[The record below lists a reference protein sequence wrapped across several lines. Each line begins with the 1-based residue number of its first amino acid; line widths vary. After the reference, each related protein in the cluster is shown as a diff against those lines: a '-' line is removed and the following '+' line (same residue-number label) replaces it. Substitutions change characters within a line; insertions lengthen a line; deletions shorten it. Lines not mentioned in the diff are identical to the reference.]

1 MDSIDKTLNV
11 GHASRLPKLL
21 TIVAGVGFVLLL
33 SVLFARTVQVAT
45 SRPPTFDGAM
55 NLEVASSI
63 AKGDGYR
70 RNYAQRLP
78 FPHEIQTGPPYILPS
93 AVVFKLWGV
102 GIPQAEVVNIAYLA
116 FLLGMVY
123 LLVAPLGGPLFALFA
138 MCTVILVPGI
148 QVYGF
153 YGYGEIP
160 ALAWVFAATVSYF
173 RRPENLWA
181 GLAAGVMLILA
192 AYTKTVMLIGVG
204 ALGLCAFFEWVLA
217 GRDRIRRLPRCAA
230 FVGGGLLTV
239 VAMETWRATA
249 VGGFHAWRRW
259 WVDEA
264 GNIFVQAGV
273 RSGFGNYTHS
283 LIDKLRMHFDLLS
296 HDYRMSSV
304 LTGLWLVLIAVAFSV
319 TLLGALR
326 RKVTWTTLTV
336 MLIAMVYMVWWLLI
350 TPTAKAWH
358 RRIIDG
364 MICADVGLIMF
375 VAGRFAEWHSG
386 VRKRTSDVVAVLVGV
401 LALALPV
408 LWLVKGSHTLLTGQ
422 VNRKTCSWRLASA
435 VACDQYN
442 PAAGTDALLRVAR
455 EVRELPHNA
464 YVFGLGWYSAPQV
477 GLISEHYFMD
487 FNNVPVPRLQPEHP
501 VYFIQGPDTPPAMLG
516 RIRELYAPSRT
527 PDFAYALIRVD
538 SMTPRPLLPGAAP
551 VLRYIDAAN
560 NYAYLRGF
568 NPSEGPNGRWLT
580 DDNQVLLKPVAG
592 DAFKMVI
599 YVPPLA
605 QYEYAEAP
613 EVGVSFDGCQAPPQ
627 RTIPGQSNDLVF
639 AVPDQCR
646 VTAGNPVSVR
656 IEVDNLIDSSITHD
670 QRALGV
676 LAKSFGFAP
685 VDWAS

>member
-1 MDSIDKTLNV
+1 MESIDRTLDAGN
-11 GHASRLPKLL
+11 ASGLPRLL
-21 TIVAGVGFVLLL
+21 TILLGVAFALVL
-33 SVLFARTVQVAT
+33 SVLFARTVQVAI
-45 SRPPTFDGAM
+45 SQPPTFDGAM

-93 AVVFKLWGV
+93 AAVFKLWGV
-102 GIPQAEVVNIAYLA
+102 GILQAEVVNIAYLA

-123 LLVAPLGGPLFALFA
+123 FLVAPLGGPLFALFA

-173 RRPENLWA
+173 RRPENLWV
-181 GLAAGVMLILA
+181 GLAAGVMLVLA

-204 ALGLCAFFEWVLA
+204 ALGLCAVFEWVLTR
-217 GRDRIRRLPRCAA
+217 GDRIRRLPRFVA
-230 FVGGGLLTV
+230 FVGGGLLTI
-239 VAMETWRATA
+239 VAMETWRAAA
-249 VGGFHAWRRW
+249 VGGGRAWREW
-259 WVDEA
+259 WIDET

-273 RSGFGNYTHS
+273 QPGFGNYTHS
-283 LIDKLRMHFDLLS
+283 LLDKLHTHFDLLS
-296 HDYRMSSV
+296 HDYRMSSM
-304 LTGLWLVLIAVAFSV
+304 LTGLWLVLIAGAFSA
-319 TLLGALR
+319 TLLGVLR
-326 RKVTWTTLTV
+326 RKVSWTTLTV

-364 MICADVGLIMF
+364 MICADVGLIML
-375 VAGRFAEWHSG
+375 VADRFTEWRAG
-386 VRKRTSDVVAVLVGV
+386 IRKKVPDVGAVLVGV
-401 LALALPV
+401 LVLALPV

-422 VNRKTCSWRLASA
+422 ANPRICGWRMASA

-442 PAAGTDALLRVAR
+442 PAAGTDALLRVTQ
-455 EVRELPHNA
+455 EVRELPENA
-464 YVFGLGWYSAPQV
+464 YVFGLGWYSVPQL
-477 GLISEHYFMD
+477 GLISGRHFMD
-487 FNNVPVPRLQPEHP
+487 FNNVPASRLQPERP
-501 VYFIQGPDTPPAMLG
+501 VYFVEGPDTPPAVLD
-516 RIRELYAPSRT
+516 RIRELYDLPRT
-527 PDFAYALIRVD
+527 PDFAYALIRIG
-538 SMTPRPLLPGAAP
+538 SMTPKPLLPGVAS
-551 VLRYIDAAN
+551 VLRYIDASD

-568 NPSEGPNGRWLT
+568 NQSEGKNGRWLT
-580 DDNQVLLKPVAG
+580 DDNWVLLRPVAG

-646 VTAGNPVSVR
+646 VTAGKPVSVR

-685 VDWAS
+685 VD